1 MTLIKSKK
9 YAQVAFPL
17 TSFQNFTYSIPGDLI
32 NQIKIGSCVK
42 ASIRRKERIDQ
53 LCKHIN
59 INKDKVRFQDHHLSH
74 ASAAYFGSPFD
85 LNKETLI
92 LTCDGAGDGLSAT
105 VSIGNGLEIKRI
117 SSTNRKASVG
127 KIYSRVTY
135 MLGLKPW
142 EHEYKVMGLAP
153 YSENKFALE
162 IKKILDFF

>member
-1 MTLIKSKK
+1 MQVWLKEKLFLKYEIKKQLKLIQQEIQNIELKNIKLP
-9 YAQVAFPL
+9 PL
-17 TSFQNFTYSIPGDLI
+17 LFS
-32 NQIKIGSCVK
+32 
-42 ASIRRKERIDQ
+42 E
-53 LCKHIN
+53 
-59 INKDKVRFQDHHLSH
+59 HHLSH

-105 VSIGNGLEIKRI
+105 VSIANGLEIKRI

-153 YSENKFALE
+153 YAENKFALE
-162 IKKILDFF
+162 IKNILSLYPIFFPMTSWI